1 MKEGKSVREELVAME
16 VFRFNVLA
24 KRKRKRECVAILLCS
39 EREAKPNLIWGQTYE
54 IQMVWSGRQLFEK
67 GRPMNPKW
75 VCSVYTKPSQETFSC
90 ARAYVPWGW
99 LVKIFFYLHGGDV
112 VGSVVASFVTF
123 HYLFNIP
130 LLGARFCEEGREG
143 RAFGL
148 VRS

>member
-1 MKEGKSVREELVAME
+1 MKREEFLREELVVME

-24 KRKRKRECVAILLCS
+24 KRKRECVAILLCS

-99 LVKIFFYLHGGDV
+99 LGEIFFLSPRRRCRGKRGRLLRYVSL
-112 VGSVVASFVTF
+112 F
-123 HYLFNIP
+123 FNIP